1 MTTQSFLWHDY
12 ETFGADP
19 RRDRPCQFAALRTN
33 LDLEPIE
40 PAVVHYSQ
48 PTMDV
53 LPVPEACLV
62 TGITPQMA
70 LEKGLPEYTFA
81 REIERLMSRPG
92 TCTVGYNN
100 FRFDDE
106 VTRFLFWRNFIEPYA
121 REYSNGNSRFDLIDL
136 LRLTCALRPDGI
148 EWPLRDD
155 GAPSFRLEDLAHA
168 NGMSTEHAHDALAD
182 VENTLGMARLIRRH
196 QPRLWD
202 WGLSLRERHRVES
215 LLSSNDVLLHAS
227 SRFGADQFCIAP
239 VLPLFQHAQIAS
251 QWLVWN
257 LREDPAEFT
266 AFDAETLEDLH
277 FTPARDLPE
286 GHRRLPVKWVRS
298 NRCPMLAPMNVLNES
313 ARERTGIHPEQASQH
328 ALALQSNHQFISTLR
343 EVFKPQPHRSDID
356 AETALYS
363 GFVGRDDRQICARLN
378 QMSADQIGRF
388 SNDQPEPFSDPRLNE
403 LLLHFV
409 GRHAENSLDEA
420 AREQWQ
426 DYRLRRLKHDPDL
439 ASIQLEAYR
448 QRITELMQQQPE
460 RQVLLENLAH
470 WPQLLKIDH

>member
-1 MTTQSFLWHDY
+1 MSNPSFLWHDY

-33 LDLEPIE
+33 LELEPTGE
-40 PAVVHYSQ
+40 PMIHYSQ
-48 PTMDV
+48 PTMDL

-62 TGITPQMA
+62 TGITPQEA
-70 LEKGLPEYTFA
+70 LEKGLPEYEFA
-81 REIERLMSRPG
+81 RAIEQLMNQPG

-155 GAPSFRLEDLAHA
+155 GAPSFRLEDLAAA
-168 NGMSTEHAHDALAD
+168 NGMDTSQAHDALAD
-182 VENTLGMARLIRRH
+182 VQNTIGMARLVKQH
-196 QPRLWD
+196 QPRLWH
-202 WGLSLRERHRVES
+202 WALSLRERHRVEN
-215 LLSSNDVLLHAS
+215 LLQLGQPILHTT

-239 VLPLFQHAQIAS
+239 VLPLFQHPQIAS

-257 LREDPAEFT
+257 LREDPAAFREF
-266 AFDAETLEDLH
+266 DVETLEDLH

-286 GHRRLPVKWVRS
+286 GQHRLPVKWVRS
-298 NRCPMLAPMNVLNES
+298 NRCPMLAPMNVLNE
-313 ARERTGIHPEQASQH
+313 AAQTRTGIDPIAAARYANTLSADET
-328 ALALQSNHQFISTLR
+328 FIANLR
-343 EVFKPQPHRSDID
+343 QVFRPQPRSEDVD

-378 QMSADQIGRF
+378 RMSAEQIAAF
-388 SNDQPEPFSDPRLNE
+388 SLDQPEPFADPRLNT
-403 LLLHFV
+403 LLLHFT
-409 GRHAENSLDEA
+409 GRHAETHLDEA
-420 AREQWQ
+420 ARSEWQ
-426 DYRLRRLKHDPDL
+426 DYRHRRLLYDPDL
-439 ASIQLEAYR
+439 ASIQLESYR
-448 QRITELMQQQPE
+448 QRVVELMQQRPD
-460 RQVLLENLAH
+460 RLALLEQLAR
-470 WPQLLKIDH
+470 WPETLQIN